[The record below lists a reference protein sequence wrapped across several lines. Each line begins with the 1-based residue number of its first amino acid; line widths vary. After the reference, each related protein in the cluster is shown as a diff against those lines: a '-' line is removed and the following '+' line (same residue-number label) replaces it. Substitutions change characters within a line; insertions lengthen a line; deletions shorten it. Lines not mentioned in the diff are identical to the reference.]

1 MAKEDVKKDNKDKKT
16 EEVKKETPATETKAA
31 TPANTA
37 SLPAPVPTSPAP
49 GTPTVSP
56 KPKKRHSCL
65 IIFLVV
71 LAIYIILQ
79 FVPIFGMGLFGNFAD
94 TYVPPLNINANTNS
108 TVAVTNSNQNTNAV
122 SSKTKNTNSTKT
134 TTTSK
139 PLTETPSTPADQPPA
154 GTTGPQT
161 SFTKQQEIDYFIK
174 IALTD
179 ESHNYQETPL
189 HRWTYPT
196 VSIKYIGN
204 FSNPSDLACANDTIS
219 ILNSLS
225 TSTHFVNDQND
236 GLYKEE
242 VHFVPHSEIAAV
254 AGDAGGYMNYDVLS
268 NGAFSHTYAYVPID
282 TYSDSVRC
290 HFIRHEMTHASTGLI
305 YNLTFPEG
313 GYHYSIF
320 NVPVEGWSD
329 YINIDKDLIKMMY
342 NTGITTNSTA
352 AQARAFLNGASW

>member
-1 MAKEDVKKDNKDKKT
+1 MAKE
-16 EEVKKETPATETKAA
+16 EESKKEKPDTTPKITEPATSTTPAASAPQTTPSAAPTK
-31 TPANTA
+31 
-37 SLPAPVPTSPAP
+37 L
-49 GTPTVSP
+49 
-56 KPKKRHSCL
+56 KKRHSCL
-65 IIFLVV
+65 IIFLVI
-71 LAIYIILQ
+71 LALFIILQ

-94 TYVPPLNINANTNS
+94 TYVPPLNFNANSNSNIATTN
-108 TVAVTNSNQNTNAV
+108 VNQNTNTNA
-122 SSKTKNTNSTKT
+122 KPKNTNSFKT

-139 PLTETPSTPADQPPA
+139 PVTETPSTPADQPPA

-174 IALTD
+174 IAITD

-196 VSIKYIGN
+196 VSIKYFGN

-342 NTGITTNSTA
+342 NTGIPTNSTA
-352 AQARAFLNGASW
+352 AQARTFLNGANW